1 MLRHNQMKRSFMIFD
16 LSKNEQRVVLIVVL
30 LLVIIAIVSYER
42 RVHPQFQQTSATEPK
57 PSPSV
62 VEAHEVD

>member
-1 MLRHNQMKRSFMIFD
+1 MKRLLSVFE

-30 LLVIIAIVSYER
+30 LLVVIAIVSYER

-62 VEAHEVD
+62 VETRDGD

>member
-1 MLRHNQMKRSFMIFD
+1 MKRLFTILE

-30 LLVIIAIVSYER
+30 LLVIIAIVSYGR

-62 VEAHEVD
+62 VETHDVD